1 MDKIE
6 IEKIIENLNMWLF
19 APEWVNYIAVDFDGE
34 VWGFE
39 LYPYPSINAELWL
52 ENADNEPKN
61 SAICL
66 TNIHV
71 NCPNWKE
78 LIFERPLS
86 MPLPLSSPTTENQLT
101 PLLQRLQDYSD
112 NTPREKIEADWAQV
126 KSRGLTGSPTAEEFI
141 KTFK

>member
-71 NCPNWKE
+71 NCPNWKN
-78 LIFERPLS
+78 LIFERPLIVTN
-86 MPLPLSSPTTENQLT
+86 LTDSPNNQLT
-101 PLLQRLQDYSD
+101 PLLQRLRDYLD

>member
-6 IEKIIENLNMWLF
+6 IEKIINDLWPNV
-19 APEWVNYIAVDFDGE
+19 PKWVNYIAVDFDGE

-78 LIFERPLS
+78 LIFERPLIVTN
-86 MPLPLSSPTTENQLT
+86 LTDSPNNQLT
-101 PLLQRLQDYSD
+101 PLLQKLRDYLD
-112 NTPREKIEADWAQV
+112 NTPHEKIIQDWEQV

-141 KTFK
+141 KTFKK